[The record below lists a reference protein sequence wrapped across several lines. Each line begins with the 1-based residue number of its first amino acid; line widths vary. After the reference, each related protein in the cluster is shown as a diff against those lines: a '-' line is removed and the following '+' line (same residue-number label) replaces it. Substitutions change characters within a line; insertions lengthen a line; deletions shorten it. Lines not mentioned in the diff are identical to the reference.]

1 MAINPASRP
10 DNLPVS
16 SETRETSPNT
26 PDSFPPVTAGVN
38 KILRKMAKKIPT
50 PMKAI
55 GLK

>member
-16 SETRETSPNT
+16 PETRETSPNT